1 MELNFPDGWFD
12 AEERDGFL
20 ISEEMKRA
28 WAAQLETLK
37 VISDICDQYGFH
49 YFAYWGTLL
58 GAVRHQGFV
67 PWDDDMDIGMLRQDL
82 TRFLSIAKEVLP
94 EGYYIRSW
102 QNDPYTDQIIVRVIN
117 GDKIDFSKEHLDKYH
132 GCPYAVGIDI
142 FPIDWIPDDD
152 EEYNLQVQLIGM
164 ANTVGYIWED
174 ETKCLAE
181 KRYLTVETEKATG
194 FGFDETKNI
203 KTQATQLA
211 DAISAMYGP
220 SDTNSLGIPLRGLYD
235 GDQRFPKECFM
246 TLIKQPFEITEIPI
260 PIGYH
265 EILTKYYGDYTE
277 KKRYE
282 GHDYPFYKDQKEVLE
297 NYLKE
302 KGISKAELLGWE

>member
-1 MELNFPDGWFD
+1 MELNFPNGWFD

-102 QNDPYTDQIIVRVIN
+102 QNDP
-117 GDKIDFSKEHLDKYH
+117 
-132 GCPYAVGIDI
+132 
-142 FPIDWIPDDD
+142 W
-152 EEYNLQVQLIGM
+152 M
-164 ANTVGYIWED
+164 
-174 ETKCLAE
+174 
-181 KRYLTVETEKATG
+181 
-194 FGFDETKNI
+194 
-203 KTQATQLA
+203 
-211 DAISAMYGP
+211 
-220 SDTNSLGIPLRGLYD
+220 PL
-235 GDQRFPKECFM
+235 CSW
-246 TLIKQPFEITEIPI
+246 
-260 PIGYH
+260 
-265 EILTKYYGDYTE
+265 
-277 KKRYE
+277 
-282 GHDYPFYKDQKEVLE
+282 
-297 NYLKE
+297 N
-302 KGISKAELLGWE
+302 

>member
-28 WAAQLETLK
+28 WAAQIETLK

-102 QNDPYTDQIIVRVIN
+102 QNDPHTDQIIVRVIN

-142 FPIDWIPDDD
+142 FPIDWIPDDE
-152 EEYNLQVQLIGM
+152 EEYELQIQLLDM
-164 ANTVGYIWED
+164 AMAVGNAWEND
-174 ETKCLAE
+174 EVCIAD
-181 KRYLTVETEKATG
+181 KRYLTVETEKVTG
-194 FGFDETKNI
+194 YHFDETGNM
-203 KTQATQLA
+203 KTQSTQLV

-220 SDTNSLGIPLRGLYD
+220 SDTNSLGIPVRGTYTI
-235 GDQRFPKECFM
+235 DQRLPKECFT
-246 TLIKQPFEITEIPI
+246 TLIMQPFEFTKIPI

-265 EILTKYYGDYTE
+265 EILTRYYGDYTV
-277 KKRYE
+277 KRQYE
-282 GHDYPFYKDQKEVLE
+282 SHDYPFFKDQKEILE
-297 NYLKE
+297 KY
-302 KGISKAELLGWE
+302 ISDNHLTKKDLLGWE